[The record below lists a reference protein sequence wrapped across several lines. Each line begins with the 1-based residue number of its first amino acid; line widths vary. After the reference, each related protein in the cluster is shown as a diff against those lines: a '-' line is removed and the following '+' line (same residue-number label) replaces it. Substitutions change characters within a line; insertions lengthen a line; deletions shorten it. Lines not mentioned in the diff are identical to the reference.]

1 MKKLITATAWS
12 VLSLLL
18 IQSVFSAPLS
28 TDQAPE
34 QPIVRSFGD
43 AKHWVTNEDLVWVIG
58 KTNEKIVVPKG
69 FVTDYASIPPAIGLL
84 VGLTKNG
91 KYDRAAVIHDFLYW
105 SQGCTRAQSDRLL
118 VIAMKESAVAG
129 LDSFKIFQGVDK
141 GGKLAWEQNE
151 RERAAGKPKVIPKKY
166 LRPADP
172 NMNWPEYRDLL
183 IENGVKD
190 PAFPKN
196 PSYCKYGDSTEVPT
210 QAIQ

>member
-1 MKKLITATAWS
+1 MKKLTIAATLCA
-12 VLSLLL
+12 LSFPL
-18 IQSVFSAPLS
+18 IQSVFAAPLGKE
-28 TDQAPE
+28 QAPE

-43 AKHWVTNEDLVWVIG
+43 AKHWVTNEDLVWIIG

-69 FVTDYASIPPAIGLL
+69 FVTDYASIPPTIGTL

-118 VIAMKESAVAG
+118 VIAMKESSVAG
-129 LDSFKIFQGVDK
+129 LDSFKIFQGVSK
-141 GGKLAWEQNE
+141 GGKYAWEQNK
-151 RERAAGKPKVIPKKY
+151 RERAAGKPKVIPEKY

-172 NMNWPEYRDLL
+172 NINWNEYRDFLT
-183 IENGVKD
+183 ENSVKD
-190 PAFPKN
+190 PEFPKN

-210 QAIQ
+210 QAI

>member
-1 MKKLITATAWS
+1 MKNLRIAVAS
-12 VLSLLL
+12 GVFLLSLA
-18 IQSVFSAPLS
+18 QSVISAPLS
-28 TDQAPE
+28 TNQAPE
-34 QPIVRSFGD
+34 QPIVRAFGD
-43 AKHWVTNEDLVWVIG
+43 GKHWVANEDLVWIIG

-69 FVTDYASIPPAIGLL
+69 FVTDYASIPPAIGII
-84 VGLTKNG
+84 VGLRKNG

-141 GGKLAWEQNE
+141 GGKHAWEQNE
-151 RERAAGKPKVIPKKY
+151 RERAAGKPKVIPEKY

-172 NMNWPEYRDLL
+172 NMNWPEYRDFL
-183 IENGVKD
+183 IENSVKD
-190 PAFPKN
+190 PEFPGN

-210 QAIQ
+210 QSIQ